1 MKTAHSLRRALGVTL
16 MGAKY
21 VTFRQKESSLMKQ
34 FLKRFEPSRQIGR
47 AVAWATILAF
57 SAAPLSQALAAG
69 VAVIDVEIQVFDLD
83 SAAVLDS
90 TPGMLETPA
99 GGDVRF
105 AYNPDRIIHIV
116 ALPAGEGVELAFV
129 DAVAFDAVSAADVA
143 GLTFSS
149 VPIDLPLEAG
159 DTVVLRTDTGAIFKI
174 GNAVENSLAVVTFNY
189 ERIQ

>member
-116 ALPAGEGVELAFV
+116 AFPAAEGVELAFV
-129 DAVAFDAVSAADVA
+129 DEVAFEAVSAANVA

-149 VPIDLPLEAG
+149 VPIDLPLEAS

>member
-1 MKTAHSLRRALGVTL
+1 
-16 MGAKY
+16 
-21 VTFRQKESSLMKQ
+21 MKQ
-34 FLKRFEPSRQIGR
+34 FLKRFGPSRQIGR

-57 SAAPLSQALAAG
+57 SGAPLSQVLAAS
-69 VAVIDVEIQVFDLD
+69 VAVIDVEVQVFDLD
-83 SAAVLDS
+83 SGAVLDS
-90 TPGMLETPA
+90 TPGMLETPT

-129 DAVAFDAVSAADVA
+129 DEVAFDAVSAANVA

-149 VPIDLPLEAG
+149 VPIDLPLEAS

>member
-1 MKTAHSLRRALGVTL
+1 MKTAHTLRRALGVTL
-16 MGAKY
+16 IGAKY

-34 FLKRFEPSRQIGR
+34 FLKRFGPSRQIGR

-57 SAAPLSQALAAG
+57 SGAPLSQALAAG
-69 VAVIDVEIQVFDLD
+69 VAVIDVEVQVFDLD

-116 ALPAGEGVELAFV
+116 AFPAGEGVELAFV
-129 DAVAFDAVSAADVA
+129 DEVAFDAVSAANVA

-149 VPIDLPLEAG
+149 VPIDLPLEAS